1 MGKQKIGE
9 KVMHSADLQ
18 EETLPVTPLIE
29 IAGDRRVL
37 IEHHKGVTQY
47 GCDNI
52 CVKVKFGQICICG
65 KDLQLSRMTKDQLII
80 SGQVNSVQIIRGC

>member
-1 MGKQKIGE
+1 MGKQNIGE